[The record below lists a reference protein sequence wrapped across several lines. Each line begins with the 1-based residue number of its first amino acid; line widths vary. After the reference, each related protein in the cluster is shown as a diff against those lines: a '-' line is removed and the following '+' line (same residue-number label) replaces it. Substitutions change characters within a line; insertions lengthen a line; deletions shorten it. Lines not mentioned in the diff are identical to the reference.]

1 VKRMH
6 DDEVAVDDETVR
18 RLVAEQFADIAHLPI
33 RRIESTGT
41 VNALFRIG
49 DGYVARLPLLQEW
62 SDDIEREWRWIPWFS
77 GRLTSVRLPEPI
89 FKGTPD
95 GSYPFLWSVY
105 RWVDGAP
112 YDDALVDDE
121 RPAAE
126 TLARFVLELR
136 SLAVV
141 DGAPTGGRDPLR
153 ELDEDTREAIEGS
166 AGVIDVDAAMRVW
179 EEALES
185 PAWDGERSWIHGDL
199 LRPNLLVRDGR
210 LEAVI
215 DFGFI
220 GVGDPAT
227 DLMPAW
233 SVFGP
238 VGKGVF
244 RSMLDPDEG
253 TWSRG
258 RGIALHQAA
267 MVIPYYRETNP
278 AFVELSRRAIEQ
290 ILDDARLRG

>member
-1 VKRMH
+1 MH
-6 DDEVAVDDETVR
+6 DDEVAVDDEIVR
-18 RLVAEQFADIAHLPI
+18 RLVTEQFADIAHLPI
-33 RRIESTGT
+33 RRIGSTGT

-49 DGYVARLPLLQEW
+49 DDYVARLPLLEEW
-62 SDDIEREWRWIPWFS
+62 SDDIDREWRWIPWFA
-77 GRLTSVRLPEPI
+77 GRLTSVRLPDPV
-89 FKGTPD
+89 FKGAPD
-95 GSYPFLWSVY
+95 GAYPFLWSVY
-105 RWVDGAP
+105 RWIDGAP

-121 RPAAE
+121 RSAAE

-136 SLAVV
+136 SLEVV
-141 DGAPTGGRDPLR
+141 DDAPTGGRDPLR
-153 ELDEDTREAIEGS
+153 ELDEDTREAIRGS

-179 EEALES
+179 EEALDAPS
-185 PAWDGERSWIHGDL
+185 WNGERSWIHGDL

-233 SVFGP
+233 EVFGR
-238 VGKGVF
+238 VGKDVF

-253 TWSRG
+253 TWTRG

-290 ILDDARLRG
+290 ILDDARLRR